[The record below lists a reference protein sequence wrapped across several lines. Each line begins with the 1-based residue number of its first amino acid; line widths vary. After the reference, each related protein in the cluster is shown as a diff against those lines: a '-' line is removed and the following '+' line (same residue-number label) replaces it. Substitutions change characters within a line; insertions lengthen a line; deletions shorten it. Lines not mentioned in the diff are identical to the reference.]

1 MSGKQKKA
9 EHANTI
15 TALIAREAEYQKV
28 KAALLSSDLGQ
39 SGLFTLNEMARVV
52 GLPNWHTRNMVEQM
66 IARGVLDGIDKLG
79 QVVVGGS
86 QSYAKLRVRA
96 DANALLR
103 QRWLP

>member
-15 TALIAREAEYQKV
+15 TALIARETEYQKV
-28 KAALLSSDLGQ
+28 KTALMSSELGQ
-39 SGLFTLNEMARVV
+39 SGLFTLGEMARAV

-66 IARGVLDGIDKLG
+66 ITRGVLDGIDKLG
-79 QVVVGGS
+79 QVVVGGA

-96 DANALLR
+96 DSNALLR
-103 QRWLP
+103 QRWLS

>member
-28 KAALLSSDLGQ
+28 KAALLGSDLGQ

-52 GLPNWHTRNMVEQM
+52 GLPNWHTRNMVDQM
-66 IARGVLDGIDKLG
+66 ITRGVLDGIDKLG
-79 QVVVGGS
+79 QVVIGGA

>member
-1 MSGKQKKA
+1 MSGKSKKR

-15 TALIAREAEYQKV
+15 TALMAREAEYQKV
-28 KAALLSSDLGQ
+28 KAALLNSDLGQ
-39 SGLFTLNEMARVV
+39 SGLFSLNEMARVV
-52 GLPNWHTRNMVEQM
+52 GLPNWRCRNMVEQLVT
-66 IARGVLDGIDKLG
+66 RGVLDGIDKLG
-79 QVVVGGS
+79 EVVIGEA